1 VSFSYPSGP
10 PVLKDVSF
18 RIGAGERVA
27 VVGHT
32 GAGKTTL
39 VNLICRF
46 HETPRGQILFHG
58 RDIDSLSHLEL
69 RSRIAIVQ
77 QDVFLFS
84 DTVAANIRM
93 GGHDLPLERVRE
105 VARAVHAD
113 GFIGRLPR
121 GYDTVLQERGANL
134 SAGQRQLI
142 AFARALA
149 ADPELLVLDEATSS
163 VDSETE
169 GLIEDATRVLMQGRT
184 CLIIAH
190 RLSTVV
196 QSDRI
201 LVMHKGELREQ
212 GTHEELLRQRGLYH
226 RLYHLHLA
234 TAP

>member
-1 VSFSYPSGP
+1 V
-10 PVLKDVSF
+10 
-18 RIGAGERVA
+18 
-27 VVGHT
+27 
-32 GAGKTTL
+32 
-39 VNLICRF
+39 
-46 HETPRGQILFHG
+46 LFHG
-58 RDIDSLSHLEL
+58 RDINSLPHHEL

-93 GGHDLPLERVRE
+93 GGHDLPIEKVRE
-105 VARAVHAD
+105 MARAVHAD
-113 GFIGRLPR
+113 RFIESMPG
-121 GYDTVLQERGANL
+121 GYEAMLQERGANL
-134 SAGQRQLI
+134 SSGQRQLI

-149 ADPELLVLDEATSS
+149 AAPELLVLDEATSS

-169 GLIEDATRVLMQGRT
+169 ALIEDATRVLMKGRT

-201 LVMHKGELREQ
+201 LVMHKGEVREQ
-212 GTHEELLRQRGLYH
+212 GTHEELLQARGLYY

-234 TAP
+234 AAP